1 MIAMMSSCGVFKR
14 TNKTL
19 DKREQYVV
27 TRSDSVSKSDIN
39 RTTKD
44 RGVVIDEVVTVTEK
58 KKPATKTRV
67 KGSLD
72 HGTNVLTD
80 SIGREFIAVFDTLS
94 KVVEVSIVLPEETET
109 TTRTEKKTEQKD
121 TEQKEVIKQT
131 ANVRDEQKASVR
143 DVRKEVESKPDY
155 TWIWYVVFAVVV
167 VIYVLFK
174 RRLL

>member
-19 DKREQYVV
+19 DNREQSSV

-44 RGVVIDEVVTVTEK
+44 KGVVIDEVVTVTEK

-72 HGTNVLTD
+72 HGTNILTD
-80 SIGREFIAVFDTLS
+80 SLGREFIAIFDTLS

-109 TTRTEKKTEQKD
+109 TTRTEKKTEKKD
-121 TEQKEVIKQT
+121 TEKKEVIKQT
-131 ANVRDEQKASVR
+131 ANVRDEQKISVR
-143 DVRKEVESKPDY
+143 DVRKESESKPDY
-155 TWIWYVVFAVVV
+155 TWIWYIVFAVIVV
-167 VIYVLFK
+167 YVLFK

>member
-19 DKREQYVV
+19 DKREQSSV
-27 TRSDSVSKSDIN
+27 TRSDSLSKSDIN

-44 RGVVIDEVVTVTEK
+44 KGVVIDEVVTVTEK
-58 KKPATKTRV
+58 KKPATKTKV

-72 HGTNVLTD
+72 HGTNILTD
-80 SIGREFIAVFDTLS
+80 SLGREFIAIFDTLS

-109 TTRTEKKTEQKD
+109 TTRKEKRTENKD
-121 TEQKEVIKQT
+121 TEKKEVIKQT
-131 ANVRDEQKASVR
+131 ANVRDEQKISVR
-143 DVRKEVESKPDY
+143 DVRKESESKPDY
-155 TWIWYVVFAVVV
+155 TWIWYIVFAVVV
-167 VIYVLFK
+167 VYVLFK